1 MADQVTSSLAEA
13 KILVMQGMRGED
25 GKDGADGKDGDNGH
39 SLRVNSSGHVEYWD
53 DDTQQWVDTGIEVQG
68 VPGQK
73 GDPGEDGEDGE
84 DGFSPTVTTTAI
96 TGGNRVTITDKNG
109 AHSFDVMDGNSGV
122 VLLQTSTDPVGVK
135 YYGGSETIQVS
146 DIIAMIEG
154 GKMPFLWNAGGSPSE
169 RTWLQY
175 CGRRQNEN
183 TVVFEN
189 DYYRV
194 TLEDLVDF
202 VGVVRVTAVRK
213 AVLPTP
219 SAAGKVPMATS
230 DGEWVAE
237 YPIPKPSGIA
247 DANKV
252 LTVDASGSSYGWQ
265 TPSGGG
271 SGISRTVCKFTV
283 SDGVVSCNM
292 TEAQILAALGNA
304 NVVLE
309 FEADDGVTE
318 MYNGAPFYFDDAF
331 LSVIF
336 LDDTGAENEHREVAF
351 RFESS
356 SITVHYRTVK
366 ALPAVTTLNNG
377 EYLRVVGG
385 AWAAVPYAPAA
396 PRIAMTASDAA
407 PTLEPNKL
415 YVFPEMASLTPTF
428 AAPSD
433 STVVNEYHFMFTSGA
448 AATTLTIP
456 ATIRQPEGFTVEAN
470 HVYEISILE
479 GSMTAQGWAVSA

>member
-1 MADQVTSSLAEA
+1 MTENINGPVLAASLDDL
-13 KILVMQGMRGED
+13 KYLVFEGMQGETGEP
-25 GKDGADGKDGDNGH
+25 GAAGPQGPKGEKGDKGDI
-39 SLRVNSSGHVEYWD
+39 GA
-53 DDTQQWVDTGIEVQG
+53 TGAAGATGPQG
-68 VPGQK
+68 PK
-73 GDPGEDGEDGE
+73 GDPGV
-84 DGFSPTVTTTAI
+84 SPTVTTTAI
-96 TGGNRVTITDKNG
+96 TGGSRVTITDAG
-109 AHSFDVMDGNSGV
+109 GSHSFDVMDGDSGV

-135 YYGGSETIQVS
+135 HYGGSETIQVS

-183 TVVFEN
+183 AVVFEN

-194 TLEDLVDF
+194 TLEDLAGF
-202 VGVVRVTAVRK
+202 VGIVRVTAVRK
-213 AVLPTP
+213 AVLPIP
-219 SAAGKVPMATS
+219 GAAGKVPMATD

-237 YPIPKPSGIA
+237 YPIPRPTGTA

-252 LTVDASGSSYGWQ
+252 LTVDASGSAYSWQ
-265 TPSGGG
+265 TPSGGS

-318 MYNGAPFYFDDAF
+318 MYNGAPFYFDGEI

-336 LDDTGAENEHREVAF
+336 PDDAGAENEQEEVVF

-356 SITVHYRTVK
+356 AITVQYRTVK

-433 STVVNEYHFMFTSGA
+433 STVENEYHFMFTSGA

>member
-1 MADQVTSSLAEA
+1 MSEPINGPVLAASLDDL
-13 KILVMQGMRGED
+13 KYLVFEG
-25 GKDGADGKDGDNGH
+25 
-39 SLRVNSSGHVEYWD
+39 
-53 DDTQQWVDTGIEVQG
+53 VQG
-68 VPGQK
+68 ETGEPGAAGPQGPKGEKGDKGDIGATGAAGATGPQGPK
-73 GDPGEDGEDGE
+73 GDPGV
-84 DGFSPTVTTTAI
+84 SPTVTTSAI
-96 TGGNRVTITDKNG
+96 TGGSRVTITDAG
-109 AHSFDVMDGNSGV
+109 GSHSFDVMDGDSGV

-135 YYGGSETIQVS
+135 HYGGSTNIAVS

-183 TVVFEN
+183 AVVFEN

-194 TLEDLVDF
+194 TLEDLAGF

-213 AVLPTP
+213 SVLPTP
-219 SAAGKVPMATS
+219 GAAGKVPMAS
-230 DGEWVAE
+230 NDGEWVAE

-252 LTVDASGSSYGWQ
+252 LTVDASGSAYSWQ

-283 SDGVVSCNM
+283 SENHTVSCNM

-304 NVVLE
+304 NIVLE

-318 MYNGAPFYFDDAF
+318 MYNGAPFYFDGEI

-336 LDDTGAENEHREVAF
+336 PDDAGAENEQEEVVF

-356 SITVHYRTVK
+356 AITVQYRTVK

-433 STVVNEYHFMFTSGA
+433 NTIVNEYHFMFTSGA

>member
-1 MADQVTSSLAEA
+1 
-13 KILVMQGMRGED
+13 MQGEAGEP
-25 GKDGADGKDGDNGH
+25 GAAGPQGPKGEKGDKG
-39 SLRVNSSGHVEYWD
+39 
-53 DDTQQWVDTGIEVQG
+53 DTGATGAAGATGPQG
-68 VPGQK
+68 PK
-73 GDPGEDGEDGE
+73 GDPGV
-84 DGFSPTVTTTAI
+84 SPTVTTTAI
-96 TGGNRVTITDKNG
+96 TGGSRVTITDAG
-109 AHSFDVMDGNSGV
+109 GSHSFDVMDGDSGV

-135 YYGGSETIQVS
+135 HYGGSETIQVS

-194 TLEDLVDF
+194 TLEDLAGL

-213 AVLPTP
+213 AVLPIP
-219 SAAGKVPMATS
+219 GAAGKVPMAS
-230 DGEWVAE
+230 NDGEWVAE

-252 LTVDASGSSYGWQ
+252 LTVDASGSAYSWQ
-265 TPSGGG
+265 TPSGG

-283 SDGVVSCNM
+283 SENHTVSCNM
-292 TEAQILAALGNA
+292 TETQILTALGNA
-304 NVVLE
+304 NIVLE
-309 FEADDGVTE
+309 FEADDGATE
-318 MYNGAPFYFDDAF
+318 MYNGAPFYFDGEI

-336 LDDTGAENEHREVAF
+336 LDDAGAENEHREVAF

-356 SITVHYRTVK
+356 AITVQYRTVK